1 MKTKTRL
8 AKIITTMLAVG
19 LSLGAYSADNSIYID
34 QSGSNATLS
43 ITQDGYGNT
52 VRGVGNGGN
61 TLPATIYG
69 INNQV
74 TVNQVGISN
83 TLSLG
88 IQTTSGGS
96 TVLPD
101 GTTVNVPTINYSVTG
116 NNATAIINSNNDGT
130 GASQSAYIDVTQT
143 GNSANANIDVRG
155 NNNAV
160 KVVTDGGAN
169 NSVVTTVNG
178 NSNLQNISMTG
189 GGNNTS
195 ATTQSGNNASINI
208 SSAGASNA
216 FTIDQSGG
224 TIGNS
229 VTVQNYAGN
238 GAMNGT
244 GNTVT
249 VAQSGGND
257 NTAVLSMSGS
267 NNTVGVT
274 QAAGAG
280 NNVANIKVNGGSN
293 AVTINQNNH

>member
-1 MKTKTRL
+1 
-8 AKIITTMLAVG
+8 MLSAM
-19 LSLGAYSADNSIYID
+19 STLGYAADNSIYID
-34 QSGSNATLS
+34 QSGSNSTIA

-88 IQTTSGGS
+88 INTTVGGS

-101 GTTVNVPTINYSVTG
+101 GTTVSVPTINYSVTG
-116 NNATAIINSNNDGT
+116 NNATAVINSNNDGT
-130 GASQSAYIDVTQT
+130 GASESAYIDVTQT
-143 GNSANANIDVRG
+143 GNTANLNINLKG
-155 NNNAV
+155 NNDAV
-160 KVVTDGGAN
+160 KIVTSGGAN

-178 NSNLQNISMTG
+178 NNNLQNISMTG
-189 GGNNTS
+189 GGNNTA
-195 ATTQSGNNASINI
+195 ATTQSGDNASINI

-216 FTIDQSGG
+216 FTVDQSGG
-224 TIGNS
+224 TVGNS
-229 VTVQNYAGN
+229 VTIQNYAGN

-244 GNTVT
+244 GNTVN
-249 VAQSGGND
+249 VAQTGGSD
-257 NTAVLSMSGS
+257 NTTVLSMSGS

-274 QAAGAG
+274 QTATVG

-293 AVTINQNNH
+293 TVTVNQTNR